1 MRCECGSPL
10 PSPTSY
16 CLSCGRVHTLACGVY
31 IGKKVYLVAIGKVV
45 ETQSFEIYDEEE
57 SIRNLFEI
65 LAERIHE
72 RRVGEVYVSG
82 EDESKIK
89 FGFENVRRYALSDLR
104 VYATQPLPFNEF
116 VSKLREFV
124 TRKKEL
130 RKVDI
135 PPEEKIQGAH
145 TTIIGGRLGREFLYK
160 VALCEYVKKIV
171 PGVITGGASSLG
183 GGVRFKVTR
192 CDERGNIRAL
202 LIDGSSVQEIH
213 IVTTA
218 KNKEQGEV
226 ILKMLK
232 SVSSS

>member
-1 MRCECGSPL
+1 MRCECGAEL
-10 PSPTSY
+10 RSPTSY
-16 CLSCGRVHTLACGVY
+16 CLACGRVHALACGIYV
-31 IGKKVYLVAIGKVV
+31 GEKVYLVAIGKVV
-45 ETQSFEIYDEEE
+45 ETLSFDIYDEEE

-72 RRVGEVYVSG
+72 RRVEEVYVSG

-89 FGFENVRRYALSDLR
+89 FGFENIRRFALSDLR
-104 VYATQPLPFNEF
+104 VYATQPLSLDEF
-116 VSKLREFV
+116 ISKLREFV
-124 TRKKEL
+124 MKKEEL

-135 PPEEKIQGAH
+135 PPEEKIQGSH
-145 TTIIGGRLGREFLYK
+145 TTVIGGRLGKEYLYR
-160 VALCEYVKKIV
+160 VACCEYVKKIV
-171 PGVITGGASSLG
+171 PGVITGGGSSLG

-192 CDERGNIRAL
+192 CDEKGNIRAL
-202 LIDGSSVQEIH
+202 LIDGSSVQEIY
-213 IVTTA
+213 IITTA

>member
-1 MRCECGSPL
+1 MRCECGAKL
-10 PSPTSY
+10 VSPTSF
-16 CLSCGRVHTLACGVY
+16 CLSCGRVHALACGVY
-31 IGKKVYLVAIGKVV
+31 VGDKVYLVAIGKVV
-45 ETQSFEIYDEEE
+45 ETLSFEIYDEEE

-65 LAERIHE
+65 LAEKIHE
-72 RRVGEVYVSG
+72 RRVAEVYVSG
-82 EDESKIK
+82 EDEFKIK
-89 FGFENVRRYALSDLR
+89 FGFENVKRFALSDLK
-104 VYATQPLPFNEF
+104 VYKTQPLPFDEF
-116 VSKLREFV
+116 VSKLRVFV
-124 TRKKEL
+124 IKKEEL

-145 TTIIGGRLGREFLYK
+145 TTVIGGRLGREFLYK

-171 PGVITGGASSLG
+171 PGVITGGGSSLG

-192 CDERGNIRAL
+192 CDERGNVRAL
-202 LIDGSSVQEIH
+202 LIDGSSVQEIY

-218 KNKEQGEV
+218 KNKEQGEI